1 MLRLGSA
8 TDPPGYAWMLDLL
21 YGGRQSVTW
30 AAAGCLPDG
39 YARADQLVRLPSAPG
54 RSFLVSLASRRGTS
68 SALTSYNAL
77 RSGRRKI
84 ARQVLGSALH
94 TGMAQ
99 PVLRSRV
106 DIGIRVGT
114 SADQRADDL
123 LDDQVRALCASS
135 LPATRLVTAISG
147 GQGPYRKPVLHVF
160 SQTGKPLGFIKV
172 GWNTWTKEGVRQEK
186 AALNAHGALPR
197 GFGVPNLLTLSD
209 WHGLNLLVTAPL
221 PERVTRIG
229 ASAGMPD
236 ASVLREI
243 NGLSE
248 VAARPLAESVWWLKV
263 RARIR
268 DVVDRAARQALTQ
281 AAEQINTAYGRAT
294 LDFGFCHG
302 DFTPWNLGQ
311 ASGRLYVWDWE
322 SSVPDAPVGFDA
334 VHYLFQV
341 GFVGRQLPLEQAAVA
356 AARSAPPVLLELGVP
371 ARYCGL
377 VTVLH
382 LVELFLR
389 HEAARASA
397 GAPDERFYPSIG
409 KVLERQLTHIC
420 PEAAPHVEGGS

>member
-8 TDPPGYAWMLDLL
+8 KDPPGYAWMLDLL
-21 YGGRQSVTW
+21 YGGKQSVTW
-30 AAAGCLPDG
+30 AAAGCLPAG
-39 YARADQLVRLPSAPG
+39 YTRADQLVRLPSAQG
-54 RSFLVSLASRRGTS
+54 RSLLVSLASRRGTS

-84 ARQVLGSALH
+84 ARQVLGSALQA
-94 TGMAQ
+94 GMAQ
-99 PVLRSRV
+99 PVLRSRI

-114 SADQRADDL
+114 SADERADDL
-123 LDDQVRALCASS
+123 LDDKLRALCASS

-147 GQGPYRKPVLHVF
+147 GQGPYRKPILHVF

-186 AALNAHGALPR
+186 AALTAYGSRPR
-197 GFGVPNLLTLSD
+197 GFGVPNLLSLSD
-209 WHGLNLLVTAPL
+209 WHGHNLLATAPL
-221 PERVTRIG
+221 PERVTKIG
-229 ASAGMPD
+229 ADAGMPD

-248 VAARPLAESVWWLKV
+248 VAARPLAESSWWL
-263 RARIR
+263 RARGRIR
-268 DVVDRAARQALTQ
+268 DVVDRVARQALTQ
-281 AAEQINTAYGRAT
+281 ATERINAAYGQAT

-311 ASGRLYVWDWE
+311 ASGRIYVWDWE

-341 GFVGRQLPLEQAAVA
+341 GFVEHHLPLEEAAVT
-356 AARSAPPVLLELGVP
+356 AARSACPVLLELGVR
-371 ARYCGL
+371 AEYCGL

-382 LVELFLR
+382 LVDLFLR

-397 GAPDERFYPSIG
+397 GAPDERFYPSIS
-409 KVLERQLTHIC
+409 KVLERQLAHIC
-420 PEAAPHVEGGS
+420 PEASENVEGAS

>member
-1 MLRLGSA
+1 MVRSA
-8 TDPPGYAWMLDLL
+8 ADPPAYAWMLDLL
-21 YGGRQSVTW
+21 YGGKQSVTW
-30 AAAGCLPDG
+30 AFAGRLPAG
-39 YARADQLVRLPSAPG
+39 YTRTDQLVRLPSAPG

-94 TGMAQ
+94 AGMAQ
-99 PVLRSRV
+99 PVLRSRI

-114 SADQRADDL
+114 SADQRAADL
-123 LDDQVRALCASS
+123 LDDQLRALCAPS

-147 GQGPYRKPVLHVF
+147 GQGPYRKPILQVF
-160 SQTGKPLGFIKV
+160 SETGKPLGFIKV
-172 GWNTWTKEGVRQEK
+172 GWNTWTKEGVEQEK
-186 AALNAHGALPR
+186 AALNAYGTRPR
-197 GFGVPNLLTLSD
+197 GFGVPTLLSLSD
-209 WHGLNLLVTAPL
+209 WHGLNLLTTAPL
-221 PERVTRIG
+221 PKRVRKIG
-229 ASAGMPD
+229 ANAGMPN

-248 VAARPLAESVWWLKV
+248 VAIRPLAESAWWMKL

-268 DVVDRAARQALTQ
+268 GVADPAARQTLTQ
-281 AAEQINTAYGRAT
+281 AAEQIDAAYGQAT
-294 LDFGFCHG
+294 LGFGFCHG

-322 SSVPDAPVGFDA
+322 NSVPDAPVGLDA

-341 GFVGRQLPLEQAAVA
+341 GFVEYQLPLEKAVAA
-356 AARSAPPVLLELGVP
+356 AARSASPVLLELGVP

-397 GAPDERFYPSIG
+397 GTPDERFHPSIS
-409 KVLERQLTHIC
+409 KVLKRRIAHIC
-420 PEAAPHVEGGS
+420 PVASQHVEGAS